1 MEFRKINNFNHIIMK
16 LNMKK
21 IILIIIVFI
30 QILASGISGCFEEEQ
45 VVEKSTLL
53 SDGTKVTG
61 HINDIEIIDY
71 EIIREK
77 KLYFE
82 NQWEDTSYEYT
93 LNAIVP
99 SDLNISDIETNF
111 TKRKFICENYL
122 DSVIPLKE
130 YPVNWDEDYMGYT
143 IPNVSHILIDN
154 FELENKTHSLE
165 IRGVAK
171 NIGHSEILTVIIKVV
186 FYNES
191 GHRLSSQ
198 SQYHNNISKDK
209 TWEFRIRHVGI
220 RKDEINSISFNVSAN
235 YLMVY

>member
-1 MEFRKINNFNHIIMK
+1 MRKS
-16 LNMKK
+16 L
-21 IILIIIVFI
+21 LIIIVII
-30 QILASGISGCFEEEQ
+30 QIIICSISGCFEEEQ

-61 HINDIEIIDY
+61 DVDDIEIINY

-77 KLYFE
+77 KLYFD
-82 NQWEDTSYEYT
+82 NQWKDTSYKYT

-130 YPVNWDEDYMGYT
+130 HPVDWDENYMGYT
-143 IPNVSHILIDN
+143 IPNVSHILIYN

-165 IRGVAK
+165 IKGIAK
-171 NIGHSEILTVIIKVV
+171 NIGHSEILTSIIKVV
-186 FYNES
+186 FYNIS
-191 GHRLSSQ
+191 GNRLSSQ
-198 SQYHNNISKDK
+198 SQYHNNISKES

-235 YLMVY
+235 YLMIY